1 MKNDVD
7 VLNKEG
13 AACCKNCKRKKVI
26 SYPYISAVDDLF
38 YARCPNCNYYDQY
51 EFLAISR
58 KKAILNW
65 NTTMLAKKE

>member
-1 MKNDVD
+1 MKKGQLV
-7 VLNKEG
+7 VKIVKE
-13 AACCKNCKRKKVI
+13 KKVI

-65 NTTMLAKKE
+65 NTTMLAKRIA